1 MLLTAAVGEKN
12 NVGIVYIL
20 TRDAED
26 LELLTRDA
34 EDLEP
39 GLGGPAARIA
49 VGKGAINCEN
59 RQIFAWSM
67 EMRVGE
73 TRSERVAAAG
83 LCTDPP
89 GWKPGT
95 AVVACA

>member
-1 MLLTAAVGEKN
+1 MSSTQAGLLGEKN
-12 NVGIVYIL
+12 NVGIVYI
-20 TRDAED
+20 
-26 LELLTRDA
+26 LTRDA

-73 TRSERVAAAG
+73 TRSEREAVAG